1 MNGKT
6 IEAFD
11 QEINEEEALERLLK
25 LGRKQGFVS
34 IDNVLQVVPGEQR
47 QSDQLEEI
55 FEALL
60 SAGIPLVEDDE
71 NDLTE
76 AELEDLEEDDSEP
89 DNEVF
94 LSHDD
99 HDIETDTSHF

>member
-1 MNGKT
+1 MEAVISEMNVKT
-6 IEAFD
+6 IEAFEHE
-11 QEINEEEALERLLK
+11 EISEEEALERLLK

-34 IDNVLQVVPGEQR
+34 IDNVLQLVPGEQR

-71 NDLTE
+71 ADAVEVDLDDIDDE
-76 AELEDLEEDDSEP
+76 EDLEP
-89 DNEVF
+89 VNEVY
-94 LSHDD
+94 L
-99 HDIETDTSHF
+99 